1 MKKKIWNILGYM
13 ALSLMVLTACRNGV
27 ADVPDVPDLP
37 METMRL
43 LIAAP
48 ENINNTRAPGDPGS
62 GVDEAEDWDHMAVI
76 LAYDDAAEEVFPGG
90 SKVKLISL
98 TQKDFYNLPVYGSD
112 TTIRHLE
119 VTVPLGELYIYGI
132 VYKKGVHGS
141 PEQDI
146 QNCKLNSEILQ
157 LQISNHYA
165 AQVDADKNPIAG
177 TQNISTFLSVG
188 SGYYQTA
195 ESNGLPAAFSLYGS
209 DGGLQ
214 SSYPVVRITRLA
226 TKVDVQWDAADAFE
240 HGYSKVKITGFTYHG
255 SAYGRLF
262 PKVAP
267 AATYVPDTLDRTFY
281 NSSEISQRNGR
292 VYHYSFSD
300 GKMKPKITFHISAE
314 KEGVGKEQDYSMTF
328 DAPLLQ
334 ATWYKVNVTVR
345 GLTGSSDITLGTDH
359 TGTWN
364 TNP

>member
-48 ENINNTRAPGDPGS
+48 EKKTSRAPGDPGS

-76 LAYDDAAEEVFPGG
+76 LAYDDAAEEVFPDN
-90 SKVKLISL
+90 SKVKIIPFTQEEFNSL
-98 TQKDFYNLPVYGSD
+98 PAYNGSA
-112 TTIRHLE
+112 TIKELE
-119 VTVPLGELYIYGI
+119 LNVPKGELYIYGV
-132 VYKKGVHGS
+132 VYKDGVYGS
-141 PEQDI
+141 PADNIFSCRTRNEVEQL
-146 QNCKLNSEILQ
+146 K
-157 LQISNHYA
+157 ISNHYA
-165 AQVDADKNPIAG
+165 AQVNADKNPIAG

-214 SSYPVVRITRLA
+214 PSYPVVRITRLA

-240 HGYSKVKITGFTYHG
+240 QGYSKVKITGFIYHG

-262 PKVAP
+262 PKVTPETA
-267 AATYVPDTLDRTFY
+267 YVPEKLDRTFY

-300 GKMKPKITFHISAE
+300 GKTNPKITFHISAE
-314 KEGVGKEQDYSMTF
+314 KEGVGKNQDYSMTF

-345 GLTGSSDITLGTDH
+345 GLTGSSDITLSTDQK
-359 TGTWN
+359 GEWSA
-364 TNP
+364 NP

>member
-1 MKKKIWNILGYM
+1 MTKKIWNILGYM

-37 METMRL
+37 TETMRL

-48 ENINNTRAPGDPGS
+48 EKNTSRAPGDPGS
-62 GVDEAEDWDHMAVI
+62 AVDEAEDWDRMAVI
-76 LAYDDAAEEVFPGG
+76 LAYDDAAEEGFPDN
-90 SKVKLISL
+90 SKVKVIPFTQEEFNSL
-98 TQKDFYNLPVYGSD
+98 PAYNGSA
-112 TTIRHLE
+112 TIKELE
-119 VTVPLGELYIYGI
+119 VTVPMGELYIYGV
-132 VYKKGVHGS
+132 VYKDGVYGS
-141 PEQDI
+141 PADDIFSCRTRNEVEQL
-146 QNCKLNSEILQ
+146 K
-157 LQISNHYA
+157 ISNRYA
-165 AQVDADKNPIAG
+165 AQTGTDGNPITG
-177 TQNISTFLSVG
+177 TEKTGTFLSVG

-214 SSYPVVRITRLA
+214 PSYPVVRIIRLA
-226 TKVDVQWDAADAFE
+226 TKVDVQWDAANAYE
-240 HGYSKVKITGFTYHG
+240 QGYSKVKITGFTYHG

-267 AATYVPDTLDRTFY
+267 VTTYVPETLDRTFY

-300 GKMKPKITFHISAE
+300 GKMKPEITFHISAE
-314 KEGVGKEQDYSMTF
+314 KESTSVDRDYSMTF

-345 GLTGSSDITLGTDH
+345 GLTGSSDITLGTDQA
-359 TGTWN
+359 GTWSAI
-364 TNP
+364 P